1 MACSIA
7 SKLVFQGP
15 NEGQKAYGVTHSGKF
30 CRFDFKL
37 GTKFD
42 KGAGVAPTHG
52 GFLMCGKRGGNF
64 AVSKRLFLCP
74 ILKHSL

>member
-1 MACSIA
+1 M
-7 SKLVFQGP
+7 
-15 NEGQKAYGVTHSGKF
+15 QKAYGLTHSGKF

-52 GFLMCGKRGGNF
+52 GFLMCGKRGETF
-64 AVSKRLFLCP
+64 AVSRM
-74 ILKHSL
+74 